1 MPRILQTID
10 DLMTTVRSQL
20 DEANPDAVSDDNE
33 LLPALNR
40 GLDYATSTL
49 ARFYPEP
56 LLTHTSVTLTSGT
69 NEYDIPED
77 AFEDRIAKVEIEIQG
92 TYREVQQISYRDISN
107 YEINTTTLVPSY
119 YCIVGRKY
127 RMVPAPSGAFN
138 ARVWYMKQPDK
149 AVTQQGRVVT
159 LNTGSNYIM
168 VDEVGSDLDTISSDL
183 SSYVNIVDGQ
193 TGIVKKSLQIQSIS
207 GTRITF
213 RSSPIRSTVLG
224 RTISS
229 SFSSSDIE
237 ADDYICSIQGSCV
250 VQPLGPTIINFIVQY
265 AVNEITRRLGGDAP
279 TEKEMLDVL
288 EKQVQRSDNG
298 RPGTL
303 KVAKRSRIWG
313 VVGNKWW
320 WPGSTR

>member
-1 MPRILQTID
+1 MPRILQTVD

-20 DEANPDAVSDDNE
+20 DEANPDAVSNETE

-40 GLDYATSTL
+40 GLDYAASTL

-56 LLTHTSVTLTSGT
+56 LLTYVSVDLTSGT

-77 AFEDRIAKVEIEIQG
+77 AFEDRLVKVEISVDG

-127 RMVPAPSGAFN
+127 RMVPAPSGAFD
-138 ARVWYMKQPDK
+138 ARVWYVRQPDK
-149 AVTQQGRVVT
+149 AVMQQGRVVT
-159 LNTGSNYIM
+159 INTGSNYIM
-168 VDEVGSDLDTISSDL
+168 VDEAGSDLDTVSTDL

-193 TGIVKKSLQIQSIS
+193 TGIIKKSLQIQAIS

-213 RSSPIRSTVLG
+213 RSSPIRSSVLG

-229 SFSSSDIE
+229 SFSATDIQ

-250 VQPLGPTIINFIVQY
+250 IQPLGPTIVNFIIQY

-279 TEKEMLDVL
+279 TEREMLDVL
-288 EKQVQRSDNG
+288 EKQVQRTDNG
-298 RPGTL
+298 RTNTL
-303 KVAKRSRIWG
+303 RVAKKSRIWG